1 VELRGRKCHISRS
14 KSVFKKEGRE
24 KKKEKEDQPH
34 CTSQAAANSDSNHS
48 NDYFPNRIPNACSM
62 STLSER
68 GMIPK
73 WRLSI

>member
-1 VELRGRKCHISRS
+1 MSHLQAGANQYSRVGERERK
-14 KSVFKKEGRE
+14 
-24 KKKEKEDQPH
+24 KEDQPH

-62 STLSER
+62 STPSESE
-68 GMIPK
+68 MILK